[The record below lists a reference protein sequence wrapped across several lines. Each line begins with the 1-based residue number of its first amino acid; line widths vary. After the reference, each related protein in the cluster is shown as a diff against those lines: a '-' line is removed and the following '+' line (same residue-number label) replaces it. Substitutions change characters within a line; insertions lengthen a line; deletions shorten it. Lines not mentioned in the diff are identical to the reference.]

1 MRISDWSSD
10 VCSSDLQVSSVAD
23 SSGQAVKRS
32 LKGEAVIIEANS
44 RTYYALLGKPDEPEY
59 GQKVANYSLLPLVPE
74 FRRNPATDMLAF
86 ELATVSLDRM
96 AATQLPMFNIP
107 APVDLPRSL
116 PTPFPC
122 FFPLEL
128 FSLPLSFPFSAFLT
142 SVLPSL

>member
-59 GQKVANYSLLPLVPE
+59 GQKVANYALLPLVPE
-74 FRRNPATDMLAF
+74 FRRNPETDMLAV
-86 ELATVSLDRM
+86 ERGTESLDRM
-96 AATQLPMFNIP
+96 AATQRAMVKI
-107 APVDLPRSL
+107 AGQIGRASCRERVC
-116 PTPFPC
+116 TY
-122 FFPLEL
+122 
-128 FSLPLSFPFSAFLT
+128 
-142 SVLPSL
+142 V